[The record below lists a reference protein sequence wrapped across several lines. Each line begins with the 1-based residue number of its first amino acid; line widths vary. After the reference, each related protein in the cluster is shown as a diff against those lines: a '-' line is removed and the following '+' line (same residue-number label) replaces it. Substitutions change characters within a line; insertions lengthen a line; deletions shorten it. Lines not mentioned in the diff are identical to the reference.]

1 MDPERVRE
9 RTWRG
14 SQARE
19 RTPAGRGIGLA
30 ITLDIVARRD
40 LRLEPENRAEGG
52 LEATLSS

>member
-19 RTPAGRGIGLA
+19 RTPDGRGFGLA
-30 ITLDIVARRD
+30 ITLDIAAPHD
-40 LRLEPENRAEGG
+40 LRLELEDRAEGG
-52 LEATLSS
+52 LEAPLSS